1 MIEAHNLS
9 RIADIRHGFFTR
21 RGGCS
26 TGIYASLNCGLG
38 SRDEPESVARNRLH
52 VATSLGLSAG
62 ELLTVYQVH
71 SPTVVTVTSPWTRDD
86 TPKADAMATATPGVG
101 LGILTADCAPVL
113 FADGAAGVIGAA
125 HAGWRGALG
134 GVCEATIAAMA
145 ALGARA
151 DRIAVAIG
159 PTISKANYEVGAEFH
174 AAFLA
179 ESPGLDRFFTPSS
192 RAGRHM
198 FDLPGFIEHRL
209 AAAGVASIERIDLC
223 TYAGEEDF
231 FSYRRATHRNEPD
244 YGRQISAITL
254 GPGAFLKED

>member
-1 MIEAHNLS
+1 MIEARNLS

-38 SRDEPESVARNRLH
+38 SNDEPASVARNRQH

-62 ELLTVYQVH
+62 ELVTVYQVH
-71 SPTVVTVTSPWTRDD
+71 SPTVVTVTGPWVRED
-86 TPKADAMATATPGVG
+86 TPEADAMVTAAPGVG

-113 FADGAAGVIGAA
+113 FADGEAGVVGAA

-134 GVCEATIAAMA
+134 GVCEATVAAMTG
-145 ALGARA
+145 LGARA
-151 DRIAVAIG
+151 DRMAVAVG
-159 PTISKANYEVGAEFH
+159 PSISKANYEVGAEFR

-179 ESPGLDRFFTPSS
+179 DDADLDRFFSPSI
-192 RAGRHM
+192 RAGHHM

-209 AAAGVASIERIDLC
+209 AAAGVGSVERMDLC
-223 TYAGEEDF
+223 TYAGEADF
-231 FSYRRATHRNEPD
+231 YSYRRATHRAEPD

-254 GPGAFLKED
+254 GPGAFLKDD